1 MELVSSGPPYVYNI
15 TFDTSAAKST
25 FNLPDDLTTTY
36 LACILSSG
44 FNSNSVYDTST
55 ANFEILNPTLTAV
68 GSGSS
73 SSGSSDDESSASTLK
88 LGITAAGIALAG
100 ALF

>member
-1 MELVSSGPPYVYNI
+1 M
-15 TFDTSAAKST
+15 
-25 FNLPDDLTTTY
+25 PDDFTTAN
-36 LACILSSG
+36 LACIHSSKL
-44 FNSNSVYDTST
+44 NSSSIYDTST